1 MNRNYYLNRYYRLK
15 AILKGKN
22 QEIKRLKRVA
32 RETKEEHAEKIEDFN
47 RLLNITINELEGTQ
61 EELKECKRKKWYQF
75 IPIQK

>member
-22 QEIKRLKRVA
+22 QEIKRLRKVLRQTMEA
-32 RETKEEHAEKIEDFN
+32 NAERIEDFN
-47 RLLNITINELEGTQ
+47 KLLNITVNELEETQ
-61 EELKECKRKKWYQF
+61 AALTEFKRKKWYQF